1 MVDPWLEEAKIVLIK
16 EASSQELIP
25 QYNNS
30 GEVAVKVEP
39 HSSPMEY
46 ERNKYDTVYMA
57 LNVFLLRNT

>member
-1 MVDPWLEEAKIVLIK
+1 MVDPWLEEAKIVVTK
-16 EASSQELIP
+16 EACSQELIP
-25 QYNNS
+25 QYNSS

-39 HSSPMEY
+39 PSSPMEY